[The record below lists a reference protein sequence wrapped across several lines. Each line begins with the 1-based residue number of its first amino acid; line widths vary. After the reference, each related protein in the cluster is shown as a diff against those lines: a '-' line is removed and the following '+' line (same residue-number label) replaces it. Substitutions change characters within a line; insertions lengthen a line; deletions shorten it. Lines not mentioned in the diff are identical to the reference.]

1 MFKCNALWFLVL
13 LLSVGSGLGQ
23 NRATPQSSA
32 GWNERILQLS
42 FMNRAEAEYRLGSGD
57 LIEVSVFGVAD
68 YTYNLRINSR
78 GQLNFPLV
86 GNIDVKGMTP
96 SELEETLRFRFE
108 DRLVRNPQISIFVK
122 EYRSQPVFILG
133 AVERPG
139 QYQAIHQLNVV
150 DVIAMAGGLQLGAAA
165 DHALI
170 QRAKPS
176 GNGEGKGSEVIKVD
190 LRALLE
196 EGNVA
201 LNVPVQ
207 GGDVIQIPER
217 KVDLIYIMGD
227 VNKPGAFTLPR
238 DYKNIVVTQVL
249 AQAGGPTRTAK
260 LSKGIVVRYD
270 EKSDSRQELALDL
283 KKVIQGKD
291 PDISVLPDDIIFI
304 PSSTGKTIGYG
315 MLGIL
320 PQFVSNAMIVGSIQ
334 PR

>member
-1 MFKCNALWFLVL
+1 MFKCNALWLLVL
-13 LLSVGSGLGQ
+13 LLFVGLGLGQ
-23 NRATPQSSA
+23 NRTASQSGE

-57 LIEVSVFGVAD
+57 LIEVSVFGVED

-96 SELEETLRFRFE
+96 SELEQTLRFRFE
-108 DRLVRNPQISIFVK
+108 YRLVRNPQISIFVK

-133 AVERPG
+133 AVVRPG

-150 DVIAMAGGLQLGAAA
+150 DVIAMAGGLQMGAAA

-176 GNGEGKGSEVIKVD
+176 GNAGGKGSEVIKVD

-217 KVDLIYIMGD
+217 KVDLIYVMGD

-270 EKSDSRQELALDL
+270 EKSDSRQEMALDL
-283 KKVIQGKD
+283 KKVIQGKT
-291 PDISVLPDDIIFI
+291 PDISILPDDIIFI